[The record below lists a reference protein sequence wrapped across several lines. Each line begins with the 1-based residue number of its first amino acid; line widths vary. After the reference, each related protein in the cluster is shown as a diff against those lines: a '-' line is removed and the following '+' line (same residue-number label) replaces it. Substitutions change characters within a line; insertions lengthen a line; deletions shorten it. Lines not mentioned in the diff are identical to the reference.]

1 MIGQV
6 TDLCALSS
14 CSRFWR
20 ELCGSDILWEP
31 LFKERW
37 PLLSTFDGDNTLF
50 PDAQTD
56 ETSQVEGVISIY
68 SCFFSYSSRF

>member
-37 PLLSTFDGDNTLF
+37 PVLSTFDGDNTLF

-56 ETSQVEGVISIY
+56 ETSQVEGVRHLHIFLFLFI
-68 SCFFSYSSRF
+68 FK